1 MEHQYEDEIE
11 IDLKELLFEFKKKLW
26 LIILAALAGC
36 GLFGA
41 FSALVLKPQYTS
53 SSMLYVLSKETT
65 LTSLADLQIGTQLI
79 NDYQVLVSSRPVL
92 DVVIEE
98 LGLDL
103 DYGEMTKKLEIENPA
118 DTRILTLTITDGD
131 PVMAKTI
138 VDAITDRVSEYIGN
152 IMEMEAPKVIEYG
165 QVSMDPVSPNVVRNA
180 AIGGVLGIVL
190 VCGIVT
196 LMVIT
201 NDTVRTEDDVEK
213 YLGLSTLAVIP
224 AVDRKHSD
232 KPDRGA
238 RGHRRKDEDKG
249 HEKKGRRS
257 A

>member
-1 MEHQYEDEIE
+1 
-11 IDLKELLFEFKKKLW
+11 
-26 LIILAALAGC
+26 
-36 GLFGA
+36 
-41 FSALVLKPQYTS
+41 
-53 SSMLYVLSKETT
+53 
-65 LTSLADLQIGTQLI
+65 
-79 NDYQVLVSSRPVL
+79 
-92 DVVIEE
+92 
-98 LGLDL
+98 
-103 DYGEMTKKLEIENPA
+103 
-118 DTRILTLTITDGD
+118 
-131 PVMAKTI
+131 
-138 VDAITDRVSEYIGN
+138 
-152 IMEMEAPKVIEYG
+152 MEAPKVIEYG